1 MSCRSNSRL
10 AETRPNDPS
19 LIEVRLADASDIGSK
34 KNYCAQ
40 FFSVEQR
47 A

>member
-1 MSCRSNSRL
+1 MSCRSYSRL

-34 KNYCAQ
+34 RTTVRS
-40 FFSVEQR
+40 FFP
-47 A
+47 